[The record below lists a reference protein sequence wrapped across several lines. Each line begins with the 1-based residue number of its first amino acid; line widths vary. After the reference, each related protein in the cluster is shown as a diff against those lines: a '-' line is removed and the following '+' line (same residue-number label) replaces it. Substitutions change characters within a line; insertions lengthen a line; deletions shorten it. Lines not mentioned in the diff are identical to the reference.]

1 MSKDLKKIY
10 EKYHGI
16 TFTKSILEN
25 AKKQLDDIERQELNE
40 NAEECNDNDS
50 GIQKDNE
57 DIDMINKEDNHEIK
71 VNVNI

>member
-40 NAEECNDNDS
+40 NAEECNGSDN

-57 DIDMINKEDNHEIK
+57 DIEDI
-71 VNVNI
+71 

>member
-25 AKKQLDDIERQELNE
+25 AKKQLDDIERKELNE

>member
-40 NAEECNDNDS
+40 NAEECNCSDN

>member
-1 MSKDLKKIY
+1 MKKIF

-25 AKKQLDDIERQELNE
+25 AKKQLDEMERQEQND
-40 NAEECNDNDS
+40 NVEECNIES
-50 GIQKDNE
+50 SIQKENE
-57 DIDMINKEDNHEIK
+57 DIDIMNREDNHEIK

>member
-16 TFTKSILEN
+16 KFTKSILEN
-25 AKKQLDDIERQELNE
+25 AKKQLDDIERQELND
-40 NAEECNDNDS
+40 NAEECNGSDN

>member
-16 TFTKSILEN
+16 MFTKSILEN

-40 NAEECNDNDS
+40 NAEECNGSDN

>member
-1 MSKDLKKIY
+1 MKKIF

-25 AKKQLDDIERQELNE
+25 AKKQLDEMERQEQND
-40 NAEECNDNDS
+40 NVEECNIES
-50 GIQKDNE
+50 GIQKENE
-57 DIDMINKEDNHEIK
+57 DIDIMNREDNHEIK

>member
-40 NAEECNDNDS
+40 NAEECNGSDN